1 MVGYISENLE
11 EYAIRHTTPLPPLLD
26 ELKQLSWREYGGR
39 TIVSSEL
46 AGGLLKFLVAS
57 LRAKRVLEIGMFT
70 GFSALMMASA
80 LPDDGE
86 LVTCD
91 INPRVEKVARR
102 FFARSPHGRKIRVRM
117 GEALQTLAA
126 LEGSFDLVFIDA
138 DKESYIAYYERALE
152 LLSPGGIIA
161 VDNTL
166 WYGRVMAPQDESDRA
181 IDAFNR
187 HVVNDPRVE
196 VIVLTVRDGLSLIRK
211 AA

>member
-1 MVGYISENLE
+1 
-11 EYAIRHTTPLPPLLD
+11 
-26 ELKQLSWREYGGR
+26 
-39 TIVSSEL
+39 
-46 AGGLLKFLVAS
+46 
-57 LRAKRVLEIGMFT
+57 
-70 GFSALMMASA
+70 
-80 LPDDGE
+80 
-86 LVTCD
+86 
-91 INPRVEKVARR
+91 
-102 FFARSPHGRKIRVRM
+102 M